1 MNNYDSAI
9 ASLKTAKDVHHWNFI
24 RDGLK
29 RHLAISEITK
39 IDQSGLIVEV
49 LGRDAV
55 PSYINN

>member
-1 MNNYDSAI
+1 MINYEEAI
-9 ASLKTAKDVHHWNFI
+9 ARLKTAKDVPHWNEI

-29 RHLAISEITK
+29 RYLGINGITK

-55 PSYINN
+55 PSYVNV